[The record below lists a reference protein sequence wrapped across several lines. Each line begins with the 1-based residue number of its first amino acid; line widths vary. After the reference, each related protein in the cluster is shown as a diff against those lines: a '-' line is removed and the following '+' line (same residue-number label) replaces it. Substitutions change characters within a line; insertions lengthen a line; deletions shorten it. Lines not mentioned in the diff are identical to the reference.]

1 MEVVS
6 KVKKRDGQR
15 GKYSMKRK
23 IIASV
28 AFMLILSVL
37 LTSCLTDIL
46 AGALFS
52 GASSSAENAV
62 EATVYDDV
70 VYEDVEGSEISYE
83 PRNPTGKLTNL
94 TKSDVE
100 NFIKN
105 LDKIDRYLHPSEKDD
120 VYITPTEEGFAKVLN
135 QYGVSGDNCLLKYD
149 MIYDCYSVLYE
160 DIFDQQEYVKPYLS
174 KKGTADDP
182 FIATRQ
188 IFADIKKRTNATDMA
203 VVKPYLNQLAQI
215 IPQPRYQ

>member
-1 MEVVS
+1 
-6 KVKKRDGQR
+6 
-15 GKYSMKRK
+15 MKRK
-23 IIASV
+23 IFASV

-46 AGALFS
+46 AGAIFS
-52 GASSSAENAV
+52 ASASSAENAV

-70 VYEDVEGSEISYE
+70 VYEDVEGTEISYE

-105 LDKIDRYLHPSEKDD
+105 YGKIDRYLHPSEKDD

-149 MIYDCYSVLYE
+149 MIHDCYSVLYE
-160 DIFDQQEYVKPYLS
+160 EILDEMDYVKPYLS
-174 KKGTADDP
+174 KKGTAEDP
-182 FIATRQ
+182 FIEYRKLMAEV
-188 IFADIKKRTNATDMA
+188 KKRTNSTDMA
-203 VVKPYLNQLAQI
+203 VVKPYRDQLNATI
-215 IPQPRYQ
+215 GQPRF

>member
-1 MEVVS
+1 
-6 KVKKRDGQR
+6 
-15 GKYSMKRK
+15 MKRK

-28 AFMLILSVL
+28 AFMLFLSVL

-52 GASSSAENAV
+52 AASSSAEDAV
-62 EATVYDDV
+62 EAAVYDD
-70 VYEDVEGSEISYE
+70 VYEDVEGSEVAYE

-105 LDKIDRYLHPSEKDD
+105 YERIDKYLHPSEKDD
-120 VYITPTEEGFAKVLN
+120 VFITPTEEGLAKVLN

-149 MIYDCYSVLYE
+149 MILDCYAVLYE

-174 KKGTADDP
+174 KKGTPDDP
-182 FIATRQ
+182 FLASRQ
-188 IFADIKKRTNATDMA
+188 MFAEIKKRTNATDMA
-203 VVKPYLNQLAQI
+203 VVKPFLDQLNKLNL
-215 IPQPRYQ
+215 PQRYF